1 MLPSHVVV
9 ILLRR
14 AADKLFEVFARKER
28 RVGALVHFFF
38 QFKSGDLAQ
47 KKRAFCISGAGSSP
61 AAAGGGG
68 GGSGAF
74 GSTFT
79 GGGSSFGATQNNNN
93 NGSSSNPFQTSPAGT
108 FGNGNNALNASAQRY
123 DNSNG
128 GGGGGVGSAA
138 FAQPANASAA
148 LNQGSLFTSSPAV
161 PLSSSMGALGGE
173 TSSSM
178 GNVFQRHPS
187 GVNLG
192 YYEPTARAF
201 ADGHAQIPS
210 PQKGT
215 ATAQKEKGH
224 LREHVAPK
232 FSSMLFSS
240 TQRGVGLNPPQKLEG
255 SSPAPK
261 EDLFAET
268 RRKEMAEREVN
279 FGNVNAKG
287 MPLFTRDAGKSGT
300 VGRGGRRTSIGSR
313 GERGGGATTT
323 TTTAEERMNNEE
335 RSRGGAMAT
344 TASLGTAYAT
354 RNAEV
359 DANDPAAVEAAMA
372 SVQTPCWVTVFGFT
386 NDDATFVLSKLQ
398 KIGDVVNFG
407 QFLPPNDEEEDTLDQ
422 DYENDFKARRRLE
435 ESPSR
440 KKSPFSRNADN
451 GFSPRKY
458 HGSPQYTRKFGS
470 HSAIGSANWLH
481 VKFQKPEFAKRA
493 LQLNGTRISDRI
505 MIGVKPLSEKD
516 ARYIGGVCDDVDD
529 FGSNKRNS
537 IDRSP
542 RGGGHKRTMLNGS
555 ASVALQPRRGTWNK
569 VVEFVFGA

>member
-1 MLPSHVVV
+1 M
-9 ILLRR
+9 
-14 AADKLFEVFARKER
+14 FNN
-28 RVGALVHFFF
+28 
-38 QFKSGDLAQ
+38 
-47 KKRAFCISGAGSSP
+47 SSP
-61 AAAGGGG
+61 YTAKTTAG
-68 GGSGAF
+68 
-74 GSTFT
+74 
-79 GGGSSFGATQNNNN
+79 
-93 NGSSSNPFQTSPAGT
+93 
-108 FGNGNNALNASAQRY
+108 
-123 DNSNG
+123 G
-128 GGGGGVGSAA
+128 GGGGGVGEAA
-138 FAQPANASAA
+138 FPPQSPFASGGGQQQQGQQHQFGSTGNPFE
-148 LNQGSLFTSSPAV
+148 NQRARTTPTTTPFGNETSRNGAPTPFGGRGVGGSSSLFTSSPAPNANNSTFV
-161 PLSSSMGALGGE
+161 GNKDDVSPPPV
-173 TSSSM
+173 
-178 GNVFQRHPS
+178 GNVFQRNPS

-201 ADGHAQIPS
+201 ANDGQMQIPS
-210 PQKGT
+210 PQKQG
-215 ATAQKEKGH
+215 QGGGH

-240 TQRGVGLNPPQKLEG
+240 TQRGAGLNPQKLD
-255 SSPAPK
+255 SPSGGGGGGASGK
-261 EDLFAET
+261 DDLFAADT

-287 MPLFTRDAGKSGT
+287 MPLFTRDAGNGGT
-300 VGRGGRRTSIGSR
+300 GGRGGRRTSIGSR
-313 GERGGGATTT
+313 ATT
-323 TTTAEERMNNEE
+323 EERMNNEE
-335 RSRGGAMAT
+335 RSKGGASAT

-372 SVQTPCWVTVFGFT
+372 SVQTPCWVTVYGFT

-407 QFLPPNDEEEDTLDQ
+407 QFLPPNDDDDDFLDEDYD
-422 DYENDFKARRRLE
+422 DAFKARRKLE

-440 KKSPFSRNADN
+440 KKSPFSRNTDGNAN

-542 RGGGHKRTMLNGS
+542 RGGGNKRTMLNGS

>member
-1 MLPSHVVV
+1 MFNNSSPS
-9 ILLRR
+9 
-14 AADKLFEVFARKER
+14 
-28 RVGALVHFFF
+28 G
-38 QFKSGDLAQ
+38 GG
-47 KKRAFCISGAGSSP
+47 GAGSSP
-61 AAAGGGG
+61 AAAAAAGGGG
-68 GGSGAF
+68 GGAGAF

-79 GGGSSFGATQNNNN
+79 GGSSFGATTTTTQN
-93 NGSSSNPFQTSPAGT
+93 NGSSSNPFQTSSSSPKGTTTT
-108 FGNGNNALNASAQRY
+108 FGNGNANTSAARQQTPPGTNARYY
-123 DNSNG
+123 DNANG
-128 GGGGGVGSAA
+128 GGGGSAA
-138 FAQPANASAA
+138 FARPANASA

-161 PLSSSMGALGGE
+161 PLSSSGAMGGGGE

-313 GERGGGATTT
+313 GERGGRATTT

-335 RSRGGAMAT
+335 RSKGGAMAT

-407 QFLPPNDEEEDTLDQ
+407 QFLPPNDEEEDTLEQ
-422 DYENDFKARRRLE
+422 DYESDFKARRRSE

-493 LQLNGTRISDRI
+493 LLLNGTRISDRI

-529 FGSNKRNS
+529 FGNNKRNS

>member
-1 MLPSHVVV
+1 MFNNTSPY
-9 ILLRR
+9 R
-14 AADKLFEVFARKER
+14 
-28 RVGALVHFFF
+28 
-38 QFKSGDLAQ
+38 
-47 KKRAFCISGAGSSP
+47 GAGSSP
-61 AAAGGGG
+61 AAGGG

-93 NGSSSNPFQTSPAGT
+93 NGSSSNPFQTSPGT

-123 DNSNG
+123 DNTNG
-128 GGGGGVGSAA
+128 GGGGGNGGSAAA

-161 PLSSSMGALGGE
+161 PLSSSMGALGGGGGE
-173 TSSSM
+173 TTSSM

-313 GERGGGATTT
+313 GERGGGGATTTT

-407 QFLPPNDEEEDTLDQ
+407 QFLPPNDEEEDTLEQ

>member
-1 MLPSHVVV
+1 MFNNSSPY
-9 ILLRR
+9 R
-14 AADKLFEVFARKER
+14 
-28 RVGALVHFFF
+28 GA
-38 QFKSGDLAQ
+38 
-47 KKRAFCISGAGSSP
+47 AGSSP
-61 AAAGGGG
+61 SGAGT
-68 GGSGAF
+68 GAF

-79 GGGSSFGATQNNNN
+79 GGGGGGGSSFGATTTTTQNNNN
-93 NGSSSNPFQTSPAGT
+93 GSSNPFQTSSSSPGTT
-108 FGNGNNALNASAQRY
+108 FGNGNANNASAQQQQTPTGTNGNY
-123 DNSNG
+123 YNG
-128 GGGGGVGSAA
+128 GGGGSAA
-138 FAQPANASAA
+138 AAFGNNAAS

-161 PLSSSMGALGGE
+161 PLSSSGGMAGGGGE
-173 TSSSM
+173 TLSSSM

-215 ATAQKEKGH
+215 ASSTAQKEKGH

-313 GERGGGATTT
+313 GERGGGGATTT
-323 TTTAEERMNNEE
+323 TATTAEERMNNEE

-407 QFLPPNDEEEDTLDQ
+407 QFLPPNDEEEDTLEQ

>member
-1 MLPSHVVV
+1 
-9 ILLRR
+9 
-14 AADKLFEVFARKER
+14 
-28 RVGALVHFFF
+28 
-38 QFKSGDLAQ
+38 
-47 KKRAFCISGAGSSP
+47 
-61 AAAGGGG
+61 
-68 GGSGAF
+68 
-74 GSTFT
+74 
-79 GGGSSFGATQNNNN
+79 
-93 NGSSSNPFQTSPAGT
+93 
-108 FGNGNNALNASAQRY
+108 
-123 DNSNG
+123 
-128 GGGGGVGSAA
+128 
-138 FAQPANASAA
+138 
-148 LNQGSLFTSSPAV
+148 
-161 PLSSSMGALGGE
+161 
-173 TSSSM
+173 
-178 GNVFQRHPS
+178 
-187 GVNLG
+187 
-192 YYEPTARAF
+192 
-201 ADGHAQIPS
+201 
-210 PQKGT
+210 
-215 ATAQKEKGH
+215 
-224 LREHVAPK
+224 
-232 FSSMLFSS
+232 
-240 TQRGVGLNPPQKLEG
+240 
-255 SSPAPK
+255 
-261 EDLFAET
+261 
-268 RRKEMAEREVN
+268 
-279 FGNVNAKG
+279 
-287 MPLFTRDAGKSGT
+287 
-300 VGRGGRRTSIGSR
+300 
-313 GERGGGATTT
+313 
-323 TTTAEERMNNEE
+323 MNNEE

-407 QFLPPNDEEEDTLDQ
+407 QFLPPNDEEEDTLEQ

-516 ARYIGGVCDDVDD
+516 ARYISGVCDDVDD

>member
-1 MLPSHVVV
+1 MVPFPLSLNLFFLP
-9 ILLRR
+9 R
-14 AADKLFEVFARKER
+14 AMFNN
-28 RVGALVHFFF
+28 
-38 QFKSGDLAQ
+38 
-47 KKRAFCISGAGSSP
+47 SSP
-61 AAAGGGG
+61 YTAKTTA
-68 GGSGAF
+68 
-74 GSTFT
+74 
-79 GGGSSFGATQNNNN
+79 
-93 NGSSSNPFQTSPAGT
+93 
-108 FGNGNNALNASAQRY
+108 
-123 DNSNG
+123 
-128 GGGGGVGSAA
+128 GGGGGVGDASFPPQSP
-138 FAQPANASAA
+138 FASGGGQHQQGQQHQFGSTGNPFE
-148 LNQGSLFTSSPAV
+148 NQRARTTPTTTPFGNETSRNNEAPTPFGGRGVGGGSSSLFTSSPA
-161 PLSSSMGALGGE
+161 PNAN
-173 TSSSM
+173 TSTFVGNKDDVSPPPV
-178 GNVFQRHPS
+178 GNVFQRNPS

-201 ADGHAQIPS
+201 ANDGQMQIPS
-210 PQKGT
+210 PQKQG
-215 ATAQKEKGH
+215 QGGGH

-240 TQRGVGLNPPQKLEG
+240 TQRGAGLNPQKLD
-255 SSPAPK
+255 SPSGGGGGGASGK
-261 EDLFAET
+261 DDLFAADI

-287 MPLFTRDAGKSGT
+287 MPLFTRDAGKGGT

-313 GERGGGATTT
+313 ATT
-323 TTTAEERMNNEE
+323 EERMNNEE
-335 RSRGGAMAT
+335 RSKGGASAT

-372 SVQTPCWVTVFGFT
+372 SVQTPCWVTVYGFT

-407 QFLPPNDEEEDTLDQ
+407 QFLPPNDDDDDFLDEDYD
-422 DYENDFKARRRLE
+422 DAFKARRKLE

-440 KKSPFSRNADN
+440 KKSPFSRNTDGNAN

-542 RGGGHKRTMLNGS
+542 RGGGNKRTMLNGS